1 MYTTL
6 IYKSIHLPGN
16 LVACRRH
23 QRFAQSSTCFCFTF
37 LHCVYRSRFCTD
49 FYLFLFNFSRAV
61 LCANRSLCVS
71 FRFTFFL
78 CHAFS
83 SITLSFI
90 CSVGRLLVLSYD
102 SLQRFTCFVP
112 LRKKKFHYTE
122 IVVKITHFLF
132 HFPLS
137 YVISFKLYCSSV
149 RFYLTA
155 YQPVLCRWFR
165 SVLTLQLEGLT

>member
-78 CHAFS
+78 CHACRVVS
-83 SITLSFI
+83 SCVSFDVFLF
-90 CSVGRLLVLSYD
+90 CSGD
-102 SLQRFTCFVP
+102 SLHHIPFLTCEFTTSLLS
-112 LRKKKFHYTE
+112 LRDRCCLCETKKS
-122 IVVKITHFLF
+122 L
-132 HFPLS
+132 
-137 YVISFKLYCSSV
+137 
-149 RFYLTA
+149 
-155 YQPVLCRWFR
+155 
-165 SVLTLQLEGLT
+165 